1 MLLAEVGTLL
11 QSQKVA
17 LSSSRSPGPCC
28 YETQALAV
36 AYLLIATN
44 GMPPPPPAR
53 SQAPSAL
60 IGNLTPRACFPR
72 TCEPQEHSKV

>member
-60 IGNLTPRACFPR
+60 IGQSHAQNLFP
-72 TCEPQEHSKV
+72 KDL